1 MHTSTSPSVL
11 ITGASSGIG
20 FSTAAFFL
28 ARGWQVYGMSR
39 SGRVP
44 EGVISVVA
52 DITDSDSVH
61 QAIQQLLS
69 ATPRLDAV
77 VNAAGIGGAGALET
91 FPLSEAQKI
100 MGTNYFGMLY
110 LLQATLPIMRQQ
122 GSGTFVAISSIAG
135 LMGVPFHS
143 VYSASKFAVEATIEA
158 VRLELVGSGVRALSI
173 CPGDTAT
180 PIIGNQYRAAEH
192 DVPDFYRA
200 NFKKTDDAMRLSV
213 DKGIPPEQVAEAI
226 YNAVLLPHPAVRYP
240 VGDWLQRVSP
250 TIKRWLP
257 ASWFES
263 IMRQYYGISEQKR

>member
-1 MHTSTSPSVL
+1 M
-11 ITGASSGIG
+11 
-20 FSTAAFFL
+20 
-28 ARGWQVYGMSR
+28 
-39 SGRVP
+39 
-44 EGVISVVA
+44 
-52 DITDSDSVH
+52 D
-61 QAIQQLLS
+61 
-69 ATPRLDAV
+69 
-77 VNAAGIGGAGALET
+77 
-91 FPLSEAQKI
+91 
-100 MGTNYFGMLY
+100 TNYFGMLY

-143 VYSASKFAVEATIEA
+143 VYSASKFAVEATIES